1 MQFFSCDD
9 KREVYIHFT
18 KIPGELLKAS
28 LFAPK
33 AFEHEKLLIFM
44 KTGKTTNISGQNI
57 NDAVLL
63 LEWSKDTLDYFESLT
78 RNLFLTMLYNDDS
91 MVVSADRV
99 MELLHRILSASQVMV
114 GRLRVGLIFK
124 TEQTGNQL
132 MLLLKIFCCKVLKST
147 CSISIYK
154 IIFMNI
160 VGSLPV
166 WTVSFLKS
174 NMKFLEME
182 ITVNGDNSVLL

>member
-33 AFEHEKLLIFM
+33 AVEHEKLLIFM

-147 CSISIYK
+147 CSISVYK